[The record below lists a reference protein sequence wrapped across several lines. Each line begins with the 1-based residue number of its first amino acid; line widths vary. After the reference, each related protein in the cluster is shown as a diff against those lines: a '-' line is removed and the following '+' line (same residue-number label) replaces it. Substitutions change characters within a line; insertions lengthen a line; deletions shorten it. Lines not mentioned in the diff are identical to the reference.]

1 MMANVINSSSNKNN
15 ASVRQIALSVACYH
29 REILKDITE
38 VHQIQAFSTNQV
50 TVFYCGF
57 SFSALPEVSMNRYDE
72 LMKRL
77 LAVCEA
83 QPEIKAVIIVGSQ
96 AGEISKAD
104 EYSDLDLI
112 VACYELQILIYEN
125 NIIGKLG
132 KPVYSFVEDTF
143 AGEKERRILFEKSLD
158 VDMIV
163 MSEDS
168 LVNLL
173 KSHNADF
180 ILNRG
185 FSLCYDACGISQLIC
200 KSSKITPCDFT
211 ALSEE
216 SFSNLTNDFMFH
228 TVWAE
233 KKIRRGELWTAIMCV
248 DGYLKTKLIT
258 VIEMYEH
265 CIHGTAYDTWH
276 NGRMA
281 EQWAEPFIV
290 DKLGDCFSRYDAADL
305 LSALTATR
313 ELFLTLAK
321 ECASAYGYTT
331 GIPEIDS

>member
-1 MMANVINSSSNKNN
+1 
-15 ASVRQIALSVACYH
+15 
-29 REILKDITE
+29 
-38 VHQIQAFSTNQV
+38 
-50 TVFYCGF
+50 
-57 SFSALPEVSMNRYDE
+57 MNRYDE

-77 LAVCEA
+77 LAVCEVK
-83 QPEIKAVIIVGSQ
+83 PEIKAVIIVGSQ
-96 AGEISKAD
+96 AREISKAD

-112 VACYELQILIYEN
+112 IACSEPQILLYEN

-132 KPVYSFVEDTF
+132 KLVYSFVEDTF

-216 SFSNLTNDFMFH
+216 SFRNLTNDFMFH

-233 KKIRRGELWTAIMCV
+233 KKIRRGEFLTAIMCV
-248 DGYLKTKLIT
+248 NDYLKTKLIT
-258 VIEMYEH
+258 IIEMYEH

-290 DKLGDCFSRYDAADL
+290 DKLGDCFSHYDADDL

-313 ELFLTLAK
+313 ELFMTLAK
-321 ECASAYGYTT
+321 ECA
-331 GIPEIDS
+331 

>member
-1 MMANVINSSSNKNN
+1 
-15 ASVRQIALSVACYH
+15 
-29 REILKDITE
+29 
-38 VHQIQAFSTNQV
+38 
-50 TVFYCGF
+50 
-57 SFSALPEVSMNRYDE
+57 MNRYDE

-96 AGEISKAD
+96 AREISKAD

-112 VACYELQILIYEN
+112 IACSEPQILLYEN

-180 ILNRG
+180 IQNRG

-216 SFSNLTNDFMFH
+216 SFRNLTNDFMFH
-228 TVWAE
+228 TVCAE

-248 DGYLKTKLIT
+248 NGYLKTKLIT

-281 EQWAEPFIV
+281 EPFIV
-290 DKLGDCFSRYDAADL
+290 DKLGDCFSRYDADDL
-305 LSALTATR
+305 ISALTATR

-321 ECASAYGYTT
+321 ECGSAYGYTT

>member
-1 MMANVINSSSNKNN
+1 
-15 ASVRQIALSVACYH
+15 
-29 REILKDITE
+29 
-38 VHQIQAFSTNQV
+38 
-50 TVFYCGF
+50 
-57 SFSALPEVSMNRYDE
+57 MNRYDE

-77 LAVCEA
+77 LAVCKS

-96 AGEISKAD
+96 AREISKAD
-104 EYSDLDLI
+104 EYSDPDLI
-112 VACYELQILIYEN
+112 VVCSKPDILLSDDKLAS
-125 NIIGKLG
+125 KLG
-132 KPVYSFVEDTF
+132 RIVYSFVEDTI
-143 AGEKERRILFEKSLD
+143 AGEKERRILFENSLD

-163 MSEDS
+163 MTEDK
-168 LVNLL
+168 LAQLI
-173 KSHNADF
+173 KSHVADD
-180 ILNRG
+180 LMNRG
-185 FSLCYDACGISQLIC
+185 FSVCYDNCGISDYIDR
-200 KSSKITPCDFT
+200 SSIIAQRHYT

-216 SFSNLTNDFMFH
+216 EFKNLTNDFMFH

-248 DGYLKTKLIT
+248 NGYLKTKLIT

-290 DKLGDCFSRYDAADL
+290 DKLGDCFSRYDADDL
-305 LSALTATR
+305 LYALTATR

>member
-1 MMANVINSSSNKNN
+1 
-15 ASVRQIALSVACYH
+15 
-29 REILKDITE
+29 
-38 VHQIQAFSTNQV
+38 
-50 TVFYCGF
+50 
-57 SFSALPEVSMNRYDE
+57 MNRYDE

-96 AGEISKAD
+96 AREISKAD

-112 VACYELQILIYEN
+112 MACYEPQILLYEN

-216 SFSNLTNDFMFH
+216 SFRNLTNDFMFH

-248 DGYLKTKLIT
+248 NGYLKTKLIII
-258 VIEMYEH
+258 IEMYEH
-265 CIHGTAYDTWH
+265 CIHGTAYDTWQ
-276 NGRMA
+276 NGRA
-281 EQWAEPFIV
+281 VGRAV
-290 DKLGDCFSRYDAADL
+290 HR
-305 LSALTATR
+305 R
-313 ELFLTLAK
+313 
-321 ECASAYGYTT
+321 
-331 GIPEIDS
+331 

>member
-1 MMANVINSSSNKNN
+1 
-15 ASVRQIALSVACYH
+15 
-29 REILKDITE
+29 
-38 VHQIQAFSTNQV
+38 
-50 TVFYCGF
+50 
-57 SFSALPEVSMNRYDE
+57 MNRYDE

-96 AGEISKAD
+96 AREISKAD

-112 VACYELQILIYEN
+112 IACSEPQILLYEN
-125 NIIGKLG
+125 NIIGELG

-143 AGEKERRILFEKSLD
+143 AGEKERRILFENSLD

-163 MSEDS
+163 MTEERLIQLIRSNVATE
-168 LVNLL
+168 LMNHGFLL
-173 KSHNADF
+173 Y
-180 ILNRG
+180 
-185 FSLCYDACGISQLIC
+185 YDGCGISEYID
-200 KSSKITPCDFT
+200 KSSVVAKRHYTV
-211 ALSEE
+211 LSEE
-216 SFSNLTNDFMFH
+216 QFRNLANDFFFH

-248 DGYLKTKLIT
+248 NGYLKSKLLI

-265 CIHGTAYDTWH
+265 FIHGESYDTWH
-276 NGRMA
+276 CGRMA

-290 DKLGDCFSRYDAADL
+290 DKLGDCFSRYDADDL

>member
-1 MMANVINSSSNKNN
+1 
-15 ASVRQIALSVACYH
+15 
-29 REILKDITE
+29 
-38 VHQIQAFSTNQV
+38 
-50 TVFYCGF
+50 
-57 SFSALPEVSMNRYDE
+57 MNRYDE

-77 LAVCEA
+77 LAVCES

-96 AGEISKAD
+96 AREISKAD

-112 VACYELQILIYEN
+112 IACSEPQILLYEN

-132 KPVYSFVEDTF
+132 KPVYSFVEDTI
-143 AGEKERRILFEKSLD
+143 AGEKERRILFENSLD

-163 MSEDS
+163 MTEDK
-168 LVNLL
+168 LAQLI
-173 KSHNADF
+173 KSHVADD
-180 ILNRG
+180 LMNRG
-185 FSLCYDACGISQLIC
+185 FSVCYDNCGISDYIDR
-200 KSSKITPCDFT
+200 SSIIAQRHYT

-216 SFSNLTNDFMFH
+216 EFKNLTNDFMFH

-248 DGYLKTKLIT
+248 NGYLKTKLII

-265 CIHGTAYDTWH
+265 CVHGTAYDTWH

-290 DKLGDCFSRYDAADL
+290 DKLSDCFSRYDADDL
-305 LSALTATR
+305 LYALTATR

-331 GIPEIDS
+331 GIPKIDS

>member
-1 MMANVINSSSNKNN
+1 
-15 ASVRQIALSVACYH
+15 
-29 REILKDITE
+29 
-38 VHQIQAFSTNQV
+38 
-50 TVFYCGF
+50 
-57 SFSALPEVSMNRYDE
+57 MNRYDE

-77 LAVCEA
+77 LAVCKA

-96 AGEISKAD
+96 AREISKAD

-112 VACYELQILIYEN
+112 IAFSEPQILLYEN

-158 VDMIV
+158 VGMIV

-200 KSSKITPCDFT
+200 KSSKITPVILPLYQRKVSVILQMILCSIPCGQRRKSDV
-211 ALSEE
+211 E
-216 SFSNLTNDFMFH
+216 SFGQ
-228 TVWAE
+228 
-233 KKIRRGELWTAIMCV
+233 R
-248 DGYLKTKLIT
+248 
-258 VIEMYEH
+258 
-265 CIHGTAYDTWH
+265 
-276 NGRMA
+276 
-281 EQWAEPFIV
+281 
-290 DKLGDCFSRYDAADL
+290 
-305 LSALTATR
+305 
-313 ELFLTLAK
+313 
-321 ECASAYGYTT
+321 
-331 GIPEIDS
+331 

>member
-1 MMANVINSSSNKNN
+1 
-15 ASVRQIALSVACYH
+15 
-29 REILKDITE
+29 
-38 VHQIQAFSTNQV
+38 
-50 TVFYCGF
+50 
-57 SFSALPEVSMNRYDE
+57 MNRYDE

-83 QPEIKAVIIVGSQ
+83 QPEIKAVIIFGSQ
-96 AGEISKAD
+96 AREISKAD

-112 VACYELQILIYEN
+112 IACSEPQILLYEN

-200 KSSKITPCDFT
+200 KSSK
-211 ALSEE
+211 S
-216 SFSNLTNDFMFH
+216 H
-228 TVWAE
+228 TVILPLYQR
-233 KKIRRGELWTAIMCV
+233 KVLVILQMILCSIPCGQRRKSDVE
-248 DGYLKTKLIT
+248 
-258 VIEMYEH
+258 
-265 CIHGTAYDTWH
+265 
-276 NGRMA
+276 
-281 EQWAEPFIV
+281 
-290 DKLGDCFSRYDAADL
+290 S
-305 LSALTATR
+305 
-313 ELFLTLAK
+313 
-321 ECASAYGYTT
+321 YGQR
-331 GIPEIDS
+331 

>member
-1 MMANVINSSSNKNN
+1 
-15 ASVRQIALSVACYH
+15 
-29 REILKDITE
+29 
-38 VHQIQAFSTNQV
+38 
-50 TVFYCGF
+50 
-57 SFSALPEVSMNRYDE
+57 MNRYDE

-77 LAVCEA
+77 LDVCKA

-96 AGEISKAD
+96 AREISKAD

-112 VACYELQILIYEN
+112 IACTEPQILLYGN

-216 SFSNLTNDFMFH
+216 SFRNLTNDFMFH

-248 DGYLKTKLIT
+248 NGYLKTKLIT

-290 DKLGDCFSRYDAADL
+290 DKLGDCFSRYDADDL
-305 LSALTATR
+305 LSVLAATR
-313 ELFLTLAK
+313 ELFLALAK

>member
-1 MMANVINSSSNKNN
+1 
-15 ASVRQIALSVACYH
+15 
-29 REILKDITE
+29 
-38 VHQIQAFSTNQV
+38 
-50 TVFYCGF
+50 
-57 SFSALPEVSMNRYDE
+57 MNRYDE

-96 AGEISKAD
+96 AREISKAD

-112 VACYELQILIYEN
+112 IACSEPQMLLYEN

-180 ILNRG
+180 ILNHG
-185 FSLCYDACGISQLIC
+185 FSLCYDACGIPQLIC

-216 SFSNLTNDFMFH
+216 SF
-228 TVWAE
+228 
-233 KKIRRGELWTAIMCV
+233 K
-248 DGYLKTKLIT
+248 
-258 VIEMYEH
+258 
-265 CIHGTAYDTWH
+265 
-276 NGRMA
+276 
-281 EQWAEPFIV
+281 
-290 DKLGDCFSRYDAADL
+290 
-305 LSALTATR
+305 
-313 ELFLTLAK
+313 
-321 ECASAYGYTT
+321 
-331 GIPEIDS
+331 